1 MKVDKILLI
10 DDESQVRG
18 VLSDLLRER
27 GHAVLGVSTLGQ
39 ARQVLATEAFEL
51 ILCDLRLQD
60 GEGLAFLEELRKAG
74 NKAHMIV
81 LTGYATLDS
90 ALRAIQLGVFDFLVK
105 PIDPR
110 QIDIA
115 LDRLETL
122 LKLEAENAY
131 LRSEQGQEKLK
142 DIIWGTHPAMTQL
155 RQLVEKVGRAETT
168 VLICGE
174 SGTGKEVI
182 AQSLVSFS
190 GRSDKPFI
198 KVNCAAVTANLLE
211 SEFFGHEK
219 GAFTGAVQR
228 REGRFELAHTGTL
241 LLDEISE
248 IPPDLQVKLL
258 RVLQEREFERV
269 GGNKTI
275 QVDVRVL
282 ATTNRRLEEEVKA
295 GRFREDLYY
304 RLNVVPLHLPPLRE
318 RGLDLLV
325 MAEYFL
331 QRFSRKHGKHLKG
344 FSPSA
349 AAKLASYAWPG
360 NVRELQNVIERAAI
374 LSEHPS
380 QVQEG
385 DLLIVQPFASRA
397 ASVAP
402 MPDAVALLPVLSE
415 DLCLDKMEQRMI
427 EEAMKRCHGNRTH
440 AARILNISLRTLR
453 NKLNAKEEAPA
464 GTGESAD
471 SG

>member
-27 GHAVLGVSTLGQ
+27 GHTVLGVSTLGQ
-39 ARQVLATEAFEL
+39 ARQVLATESFEL
-51 ILCDLRLQD
+51 ILCDLRLED

-74 NKAHMIV
+74 SKAHMIV
-81 LTGYATLDS
+81 LTGYATLDN

-110 QIDIA
+110 QLDIA
-115 LDRLETL
+115 LDRLETM

-142 DIIWGTHPAMTQL
+142 DVIWGTHPAMTQL
-155 RQLVEKVGRAETT
+155 RQLVEKVGPAETT

-182 AQSLVSFS
+182 AQSLVSLS
-190 GRSDKPFI
+190 GRRDQPFI

-211 SEFFGHEK
+211 SEFFGHER

-282 ATTNRRLEEEVKA
+282 ATTNRRLEDEVKA

-318 RGLDLLV
+318 RGPDLVV
-325 MAEYFL
+325 MAEHFL
-331 QRFSRKHGKHLKG
+331 QRFARKHGKGLKG
-344 FSPSA
+344 FSPPA
-349 AAKLASYAWPG
+349 LAKLASYGWPG
-360 NVRELQNVIERAAI
+360 NVRELQNAIERAVI

-380 QVQEG
+380 LIQEA
-385 DLLIVQPFASRA
+385 DLLIVQPFAP
-397 ASVAP
+397 SVAAP
-402 MPDAVALLPVLSE
+402 GALAVLPSLSE
-415 DLCLDKMEQRMI
+415 DLSLDAMEQRMI
-427 EEAMKRCHGNRTH
+427 EEAMKRCGGNRTH
-440 AARILNISLRTLR
+440 AARLLNISLRTLR
-453 NKLNAKEEAPA
+453 NKLNAMRP
-464 GTGESAD
+464 GSATA
-471 SG
+471 S